1 MYEQRISRK
10 HPGCIIFLLDRSD
23 SMKRQWEGNRTLA
36 EGAAQALN
44 DVLRELCVEGRKE
57 RGVVYHYFDI
67 GIFGYGLRP
76 IAGGEGVESAFGGKL
91 TGYALAPLPELNDNP
106 VAVREVS
113 SIDQTGTT
121 VLAPVWVEPVYGYRT
136 PMCEAMSVAGQYA
149 FDWARSNPDSFPPII
164 INITDGWVTDEPHQ
178 GAGLAEWAQRLTT
191 IETRDGGTLLFN
203 IFLSP
208 DKGDQGDQRMLPAT
222 HKGLPDPGPQL
233 FQASSALPQPMI
245 ANANAAGITAEPGA
259 RGFAFNA
266 NLKMLS
272 DFLKIGTNVGVQ
284 DRDGS

>member
-10 HPGCIIFLLDRSD
+10 YPGCVIFLLDRSD
-23 SMKRQWEGNRTLA
+23 SMKRPWEGNRTLA

-44 DVLRELCVEGRKE
+44 DVLRELCIEGRKE

-76 IAGGEGVESAFGGKL
+76 VAGGEGVESAFSGNL
-91 TGYALAPLPELNDNP
+91 SGYALAPLPELNDNP
-106 VAVREVS
+106 VAVREIS
-113 SIDQTGTT
+113 SIDLGTT
-121 VLAPVWVEPVYGYRT
+121 VLAPVWVEPMYGFRT

-164 INITDGWVTDEPHQ
+164 INITDGIVTDDPFD
-178 GAGLAEWAQRLTT
+178 GASLEEWAHRLTT
-191 IETRDGGTLLFN
+191 IETKDGHSLLFN

-208 DKGDQGDQRMLPAT
+208 DVGNQRMLPT
-222 HKGLPDPGPQL
+222 TDSGLPPPGPQL
-233 FQASSALPQPMI
+233 FQISSALPQPMI
-245 ANANAAGITAEPGA
+245 ANASHAGIAVDPGA

-266 NLKMLS
+266 SLRMLS
-272 DFLKIGTNVGVQ
+272 DFLKMGTNVGVH
-284 DRDGS
+284 DL

>member
-23 SMKRQWEGNRTLA
+23 SMKRPWEGNWTLA

-44 DVLRELCVEGRKE
+44 DVLRELCIEGRKE

-76 IAGGEGVESAFGGKL
+76 IAGGEGVESAFGGNL

-113 SIDQTGTT
+113 SIDLGGTT
-121 VLAPVWVEPVYGYRT
+121 VLAPVWVEPIYGFRT
-136 PMCEAMSVAGQYA
+136 PMCEAMSVAGHYA
-149 FDWARSNPDSFPPII
+149 FDWAHSNPDSFPPII
-164 INITDGWVTDEPHQ
+164 INITDGWVTDAPYD
-178 GAGLAEWAQRLTT
+178 GASLEYWAHGPTT
-191 IETRDGGTLLFN
+191 IETKDGRTLLFN

-208 DKGDQGDQRMLPAT
+208 DKGDQRMLPT
-222 HKGLPDPGPQL
+222 TDSGLPAPGPKL
-233 FQASSALPQPMI
+233 FQISSALPQPMI
-245 ANANAAGITAEPGA
+245 ANASGAGMTVEPGA
-259 RGFAFNA
+259 RGFAFQA
-266 NLKMLS
+266 TLKMLS
-272 DFLKIGTNVGVQ
+272 DFLKIGTNVGVH
-284 DRDGS
+284 DRDGI

>member
-23 SMKRQWEGNRTLA
+23 SMKRPWEGNRTLA

-44 DVLRELCVEGRKE
+44 DVLRELCIEGRKE

-76 IAGGEGVESAFGGKL
+76 IAGGEGVESAFGGNL

-106 VAVREVS
+106 IAVREVS
-113 SIDQTGTT
+113 SIDLSGTT
-121 VLAPVWVEPVYGYRT
+121 SLAPVWVEPIYGFRT

-149 FDWARSNPDSFPPII
+149 FDWAHSNPDSFPPII
-164 INITDGWVTDEPHQ
+164 INITDGFVTDDPFD
-178 GAGLAEWAQRLTT
+178 GASLWDWAQRLTT
-191 IETRDGGTLLFN
+191 IETKDGHTLLFN

-208 DKGDQGDQRMLPAT
+208 DEGPQRMLPT
-222 HKGLPDPGPQL
+222 TDSGLPTPGPQL
-233 FQASSALPQPMI
+233 FQISSALPQPMI
-245 ANANAAGITAEPGA
+245 GNAGGTGITVEAGA

-266 NLKMLS
+266 NLRMLS
-272 DFLKIGTNVGVQ
+272 DFLKIGTNVGVH
-284 DRDGS
+284 DI

>member
-23 SMKRQWEGNRTLA
+23 SMKRPWEGNRTLA

-44 DVLRELCVEGRKE
+44 EALRDLCIEGRKE

-67 GIFGYGLRP
+67 GCFGYGLRP
-76 IAGGEGVESAFGGKL
+76 IAGGEGVESAFGGNL

-106 VAVREVS
+106 VAVRAVP
-113 SIDQTGTT
+113 SIDLSGTT
-121 VLAPVWVEPVYGYRT
+121 VMAPVWVEAVYGFRT

-164 INITDGWVTDEPHQ
+164 INITDGWVTDEKYQDATLP
-178 GAGLAEWAQRLTT
+178 EWAQRLTT
-191 IETRDGGTLLFN
+191 IETKDGRALLFN

-208 DKGDQGDQRMLPAT
+208 DQGAQRMLPT
-222 HKGLPDPGPQL
+222 TDSGLPAPGPQL
-233 FQASSALPQPMI
+233 FQISSALPQPMI
-245 ANANAAGITAEPGA
+245 ANAIGAGITVEPGA

-266 NLKMLS
+266 KLRTLS
-272 DFLKIGTNVGVQ
+272 DFLKIGTNVGVH
-284 DRDGS
+284 DI

>member
-23 SMKRQWEGNRTLA
+23 SMKRPWEGNRTLA

-44 DVLRELCVEGRKE
+44 DVLRELCIEGRKE
-57 RGVVYHYFDI
+57 RGIVYHYFDI

-76 IAGGEGVESAFGGKL
+76 IAGGEGVESAFGGNL

-106 VAVREVS
+106 VAVREVP
-113 SIDQTGTT
+113 SIDLSGST
-121 VLAPVWVEPVYGYRT
+121 VLAPVWVEPIYGFRT

-164 INITDGWVTDEPHQ
+164 INITDGFVTDDPFD
-178 GAGLAEWAQRLTT
+178 GASLGDWAQRLTT
-191 IETRDGGTLLFN
+191 IETKDGHALLFN

-208 DKGDQGDQRMLPAT
+208 DEGPQRMLPT
-222 HKGLPDPGPQL
+222 TDSGLPAPGPQL
-233 FQASSALPQPMI
+233 FQISSALPQPMI
-245 ANANAAGITAEPGA
+245 VNAGGAGIPVEAGA

-266 NLKMLS
+266 NLRMLS
-272 DFLKIGTNVGVQ
+272 DFLKIGTNVGVH
-284 DRDGS
+284 DM

>member
-23 SMKRQWEGNRTLA
+23 SMKRPWEGNRTLA

-44 DVLRELCVEGRKE
+44 DVLRELCIEGRKE

-76 IAGGEGVESAFGGKL
+76 IAGGEGVESAFGGNL

-113 SIDQTGTT
+113 SIDLSGST
-121 VLAPVWVEPVYGYRT
+121 VLAPVWVEPIYGFRT
-136 PMCEAMSVAGQYA
+136 PMCEAMSVAGHYA
-149 FDWARSNPDSFPPII
+149 FDWAHSNPDSFPPII
-164 INITDGWVTDEPHQ
+164 INITDGFVTDDPFD
-178 GAGLAEWAQRLTT
+178 GASLGDWAQRLTT
-191 IETRDGGTLLFN
+191 IETKDGQALLFN

-208 DKGDQGDQRMLPAT
+208 DEGHQRMLPT
-222 HKGLPDPGPQL
+222 TDSGLPAPGPQL
-233 FQASSALPQPMI
+233 FQISSALPQPMI
-245 ANANAAGITAEPGA
+245 ANASGAGITVEAGA
-259 RGFAFNA
+259 RGFVFNA
-266 NLKMLS
+266 NLRMLS
-272 DFLKIGTNVGVQ
+272 DFLKIGTNVGVH
-284 DRDGS
+284 DI